1 MLRRLLP
8 AVLAGSLLIPAP
20 VMAQSLEDAMIMSYL
35 NNPTLLAA
43 RAELRSVDEQISQAL
58 SGYRPTFSSS
68 GSYGYERSE
77 TSITPWESSHPS
89 SIGISLSQPLYQGG
103 GTQAAVSQAD
113 NVILAQRANLTATE
127 QQVLLD
133 TVTAYMEVVL
143 ARQVL
148 DLAINN
154 EARLARQ
161 LEATEDR
168 FRVGEVTRTDVSQAR
183 ASLANAQASR
193 VSAEGDLIAAN
204 ARFEEVIGVQPA
216 ELSEPGP
223 LIALPAEIDTALDI
237 SQSENPTIRASLAS
251 EAAARDGID
260 VQFADLLPDIVLT
273 ASYTANRDVSAGIT
287 RQNVAE
293 ILVTATVPL
302 YQAGFEESQ
311 VRQAKQTAAQRRLEV
326 DEARRAVQS
335 NLVGAWQAYATAQA
349 QTVAFREEVTA
360 NEVAL
365 EGTER
370 EAQVGERTV
379 LDVLDAEQALF
390 QSQINLANAQRDA
403 VVASYALQAAIG
415 QLTAED
421 LLLPVDYYDVE
432 LHYRDA
438 RDDWGFGGLLEGGSG
453 DLDD

>member
-8 AVLAGSLLIPAP
+8 GVALLALAVAPAHG
-20 VMAQSLEDAMIMSYL
+20 QSLEEALVMAYA
-35 NNPTLLAA
+35 NNPKLLAA

-58 SGYRPTFSSS
+58 SGYRPTVSSS

-77 TSITPWESSHPS
+77 TNLTSWESSNPS
-89 SIGISLSQPLYQGG
+89 SIGINLSQPLYQGG

-113 NVILAQRANLTATE
+113 NVIDAQRANLTATE

-133 TVTAYMEVVL
+133 TVTAYMDVVL

-193 VSAEGDLIAAN
+193 VSAEGDLIASN

-216 ELSEPGP
+216 DLSDPGP

-237 SQSENPTIRASLAS
+237 SQVRNPTIRAALAS

-260 VQFADLLPDIVLT
+260 VRFASLLPTVALT
-273 ASYTANRDVSAGIT
+273 ASYTAGRDISAGLT

-293 ILVTATVPL
+293 ILVTATIPL
-302 YQAGFEESQ
+302 YQAGLAESQ

-326 DEARRAVQS
+326 DEARRAVQA
-335 NLVGAWQAYATAQA
+335 NLVSAWQAYATAQA
-349 QTVAFREEVTA
+349 QTVAFQEEVAA

-390 QSQINLANAQRDA
+390 QSQINLANAQRNA

-415 QLTAED
+415 ELTAVD
-421 LLLPVDYYDVE
+421 LMLPTDYYDID
-432 LHYRDA
+432 LHYRQA
-438 RDDWGFGGLLEGGSG
+438 RSDWGFGGLFEGGSD